1 MIRKSQEAKYEI
13 IDLLRSQGYATYAR
27 LLNLFDFYF
36 TDDDNVI
43 AYMIPQKAAIVMN
56 EKITDEDTVSMLVRH
71 EILHEYLTH
80 LERQIEFEKN
90 HPGLKPPKSNNRL
103 ANIAADF
110 EISNLGYTDADKIKV
125 RNVIMGDKVLSGLVT
140 EDENPDW
147 VNMTFEEMYEEIL
160 KRNQQ
165 EQDQLSQALQNMG
178 DLSEEDIQQLS
189 DQIDQ
194 LIDEL
199 ENQQQQSQSNNGSGP
214 SQDNE
219 NSEEK
224 NSSSSQ
230 GGGDQSDKEEDST
243 TSGST
248 EQAIDKLDKA
258 QSQLNKI
265 SQAQSQL
272 DNDGKIFDN
281 KQEGQLRKDIEARA
295 QQIKEIVKDIAIENN
310 LIKEVSANKIKQKQA
325 KASAAD
331 ARYRGSGLRQFTL
344 SLNRYIKNEI
354 ESGEDLSYK
363 KPNASYSRTKF
374 LIPSMTQIEGPIP
387 LINVYHDVSGSFS
400 DEAKTAAAMQA
411 IATLNKY
418 VREGKVKIKYYYFAD
433 RVSSNRNNAGGG
445 TEGTP
450 IIEHIESTKPQNVIV
465 ITDSDINDISRDC
478 IVPGAVWMLFYGS
491 RSDNLINH
499 LKGRKETRWYMIDYR

>member
-1 MIRKSQEAKYEI
+1 MIRKSQEAKAEI

-80 LERQIEFEKN
+80 LERQIEFEKS

-125 RNVIMGDKVLSGLVT
+125 RNVIMGDKILSGLVT

-160 KRNQQ
+160 KRNQK
-165 EQDQLSQALQNMG
+165 EQDQLSQMLQNMG
-178 DLSEEDIQQLS
+178 DLSEEDIQQIS

-199 ENQQQQSQSNNGSGP
+199 EKQQTQGQQSQNGSGSP
-214 SQDNE
+214 QD
-219 NSEEK
+219 
-224 NSSSSQ
+224 
-230 GGGDQSDKEEDST
+230 DKKQDKQEL
-243 TSGST
+243 
-248 EQAIDKLDKA
+248 EQDIDKLGQA
-258 QSQLNKI
+258 QSKLDKL
-265 SQAQSQL
+265 SQAQSNL
-272 DNDGKIFDN
+272 DNDNKIFDN
-281 KQEGQLRKDIEARA
+281 KQESQLRKDIEARA
-295 QQIKEIVKDIAIENN
+295 QQIKEVVKDIAVKND
-310 LIKEVSANKIKQKQA
+310 LVKEVSVNKIKQKQA
-325 KASAAD
+325 RASKAD
-331 ARYRGSGLRQFTL
+331 ARYRASGLRQFML

-374 LIPSMTQIEGPIP
+374 LIPSMTQIEGPVP
-387 LINVYHDVSGSFS
+387 LINVYHDVSGSFD

-418 VREGKVKIKYYYFAD
+418 VREGKLKIKYYYFAD
-433 RVSSNRNNAGGG
+433 RVASNRNSAGSG
-445 TEGTP
+445 TKGTP
-450 IIEHIESTKPQNVIV
+450 IIEHIEQTKPQNVII
-465 ITDSDINDISRDC
+465 ITDSDISDISRDC
-478 IVPGAVWMLFYGS
+478 VVPGAVWMLFYGS
-491 RSDNLINH
+491 KSNNLIEH
-499 LKGRKETRWYMIDYR
+499 LKGRKETRWYMVDYN

>member
-1 MIRKSQEAKYEI
+1 MIRKSQEAKAEI

-80 LERQIEFEKN
+80 LERQIEFEKS

-110 EISNLGYTDADKIKV
+110 EISNLGYTDADKIKA
-125 RNVIMGDKVLSGLVT
+125 RNVIMGDKILSGLVT

-147 VNMTFEEMYEEIL
+147 MNMTFEEMYEEIL
-160 KRNQQ
+160 KRNQK
-165 EQDQLSQALQNMG
+165 EQDQLSQMLQNMG
-178 DLSEEDIQQLS
+178 DLSEEDIQQIS

-199 ENQQQQSQSNNGSGP
+199 EKQQTQGQQPQNGSGSP
-214 SQDNE
+214 QDDKKQDKKDTSSGT
-219 NSEEK
+219 NS
-224 NSSSSQ
+224 NNNN
-230 GGGDQSDKEEDST
+230 DKQEL
-243 TSGST
+243 
-248 EQAIDKLDKA
+248 EQDIDKLGQA
-258 QSQLNKI
+258 QSKLDKL
-265 SQAQSQL
+265 SQAQSNL
-272 DNDGKIFDN
+272 DNDNKIFDN
-281 KQEGQLRKDIEARA
+281 KQESQLRKDIEARA
-295 QQIKEIVKDIAIENN
+295 QQIKEVVKDIAVKND
-310 LIKEVSANKIKQKQA
+310 LVKEVSVNKIKQKQA
-325 KASAAD
+325 RASKAD
-331 ARYRGSGLRQFTL
+331 ARYRASGLRQFML

-374 LIPSMTQIEGPIP
+374 LIPSMTQIEGPVP
-387 LINVYHDVSGSFS
+387 LINVYHDVSGSFD

-433 RVSSNRNNAGGG
+433 RVSSNRNSAGGG

-450 IIEHIESTKPQNVIV
+450 VIEHIESTKPQNVII
-465 ITDSDINDISRDC
+465 ITDSDISDISRDC
-478 IVPGAVWMLFYGS
+478 VVPGAVWMLFYGS
-491 RSDNLINH
+491 KSNNLIEH
-499 LKGRKETRWYMIDYR
+499 LKGRKETRWYMVDYN